1 MKRSPQEASEGVD
14 SRSDHPNHGAAI
26 VGMAKSILRE
36 APEAALLLAA
46 EVTDKDE
53 HVDLVANTSRVID
66 QTTPSKAEAML
77 IEFRLDD
84 SQKNG
89 DSRKLVTPRC
99 RAIIDLR

>member
-1 MKRSPQEASEGVD
+1 
-14 SRSDHPNHGAAI
+14 

-36 APEAALLLAA
+36 APEAALLWAA

-89 DSRKLVTPRC
+89 DSRKLVTPGC

>member
-1 MKRSPQEASEGVD
+1 VD
-14 SRSDHPNHGAAI
+14 SRSDHPYHGAAI

-36 APEAALLLAA
+36 APEAALLWAA

-89 DSRKLVTPRC
+89 DSRKLVTPGC